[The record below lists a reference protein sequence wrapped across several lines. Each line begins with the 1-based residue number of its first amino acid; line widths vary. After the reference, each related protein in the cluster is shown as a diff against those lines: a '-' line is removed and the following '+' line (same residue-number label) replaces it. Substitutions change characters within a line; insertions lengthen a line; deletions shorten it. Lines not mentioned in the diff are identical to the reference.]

1 MRHPHPPRHAGD
13 RSEPPNEK
21 INHAAEV
28 RARAE
33 AAANPVYTPPAGF
46 AADPAAWLVEFRAGN
61 FTPEQVA
68 YLRSNA
74 LAQYE
79 AAAGS
84 DPLAAEILVAW
95 RAWLDANPAPPP
107 RNPFDLPPRP

>member
-1 MRHPHPPRHAGD
+1 MRHPHPPRHTGE
-13 RSEPPNEK
+13 RTEPPNEK

-46 AADPAAWLVEFRAGN
+46 SADPAAWLVELRAGN
-61 FTPEQVA
+61 FTPAQIA

-74 LAQYE
+74 LDLYE
-79 AAAGS
+79 AGQATAR
-84 DPLAAEILVAW
+84 DPLATEIIAVW
-95 RAWLDANPAPPP
+95 RAWLAANPAPLNPT
-107 RNPFDLPPRP
+107 NPFGA

>member
-13 RSEPPNEK
+13 RTEPPNEK

-28 RARAE
+28 RARAS
-33 AAANPVYTPPAGF
+33 APQVYTPPAGF
-46 AADPAAWLVEFRAGN
+46 SADPAAWLVELHAQN
-61 FTPEQVA
+61 FTPEQAA

-84 DPLAAEILVAW
+84 DPLAAEIIAAW
-95 RAWLDANPAPPP
+95 RAWLAANPAPPP
-107 RNPFDLPPRP
+107 GNPFDLPPRP